1 MKDRVSDKDL
11 EDWIRTLKSWSS
23 GRMDGDVH
31 SICGQDI
38 RTMIRVCEDLRDAR
52 TLLSKTS
59 WLRKLEKK
67 K

>member
-11 EDWIRTLKSWSS
+11 DRWIHTLKSWSS
-23 GRMDGDVH
+23 GRIDGDRKMI
-31 SICGQDI
+31 SGGEI
-38 RTMIRVCEDLRDAR
+38 RELVRVCEDLRDAR